1 MKSYRKFLLLAGCT
15 ALAACAADGAKK
27 AAEPVQDGKSEATAV
42 VISAAD
48 TTQGIAAENDWIR
61 AHMPDCR
68 KSGQQLIQGE
78 QGLYDKILL
87 QCTDGPRE
95 VYFEISNFF
104 GKF

>member
-1 MKSYRKFLLLAGCT
+1 MNYYRNLLLLAGCT

-27 AAEPVQDGKSEATAV
+27 TAEPVQDGKSETTAV
-42 VISAAD
+42 VITAPD

-61 AHMPDCR
+61 ANMPGCN

-78 QGLYDKILL
+78 KGIYDKILL
-87 QCTDGPRE
+87 QCADGPRE